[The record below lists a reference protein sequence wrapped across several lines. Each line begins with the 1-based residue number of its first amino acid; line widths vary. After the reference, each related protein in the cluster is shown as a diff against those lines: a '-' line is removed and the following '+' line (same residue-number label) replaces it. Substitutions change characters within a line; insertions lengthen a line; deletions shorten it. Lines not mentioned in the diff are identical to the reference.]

1 MWVQIRLLGPSLL
14 PDKSPDNAVEA
25 EIDYEA
31 GIWKTKQGG
40 LSVMNPGR
48 LLINLIDCRSSCM
61 SLGEHVLLTFSSE
74 PPWYVVP
81 DSFSL
86 SRNVPKILSYGV
98 PLSP

>member
-48 LLINLIDCRSSCM
+48 LLINLIDKDVDQVNMYCLPS
-61 SLGEHVLLTFSSE
+61 
-74 PPWYVVP
+74 
-81 DSFSL
+81 
-86 SRNVPKILSYGV
+86 
-98 PLSP
+98 PLSPLGM